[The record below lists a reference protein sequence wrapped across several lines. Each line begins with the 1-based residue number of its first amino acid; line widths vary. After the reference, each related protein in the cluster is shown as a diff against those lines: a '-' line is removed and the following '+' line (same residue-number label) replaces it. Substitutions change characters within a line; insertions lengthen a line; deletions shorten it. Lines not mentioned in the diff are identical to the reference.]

1 MRLQIKAELLNFCQY
16 LKIRWDQKMFI
27 FNSQRMVQSNN
38 GMGRNRTYG
47 GIGSIF
53 RQKSA
58 FELEKQLI
66 DHRADASI
74 RINTA
79 NAEARGEQDR
89 KKAVIGAATGAWG
102 KAQETKEL
110 GKRARGQRR
119 HLKELNRATNN
130 TDEKIEDPKNPGQ
143 MIKNPDRWTGEVVDA
158 SVGEAK
164 GIFQRKGA
172 NPGKGDEA
180 TPDLDDVE
188 TFDPK
193 KKDK

>member
-1 MRLQIKAELLNFCQY
+1 
-16 LKIRWDQKMFI
+16 MFI
-27 FNSQRMVQSNN
+27 FNSQRMVQSSN

-47 GIGSIF
+47 GIASIF

-102 KAQETKEL
+102 KKQETKEERD
-110 GKRARGQRR
+110 RARQQRA
-119 HLKELNRATNN
+119 HLKALNRATNN
-130 TDEKIEDPKNPGQ
+130 TAEKIEDKKNPGTF
-143 MIKNPDRWTGEVVDA
+143 IPNPDKWTGEVVDA
-158 SVGEAK
+158 SVGATK
-164 GIFQRKGA
+164 AIFQRKGA
-172 NPGKGDEA
+172 PGGKEDA
-180 TPDLDDVE
+180 PTDTIE
-188 TFDPK
+188 TFENDGVK
-193 KKDK
+193 K

>member
-1 MRLQIKAELLNFCQY
+1 
-16 LKIRWDQKMFI
+16 MFI
-27 FNSQRMVQSNN
+27 FNSQRMVQSSN

-47 GIGSIF
+47 GIASIF

-79 NAEARGEQDR
+79 SAEARGEQDR

-102 KAQETKEL
+102 KSEETKQL
-110 GKRARGQRR
+110 SKRARQQR
-119 HLKELNRATNN
+119 HHVKQLNRATNN
-130 TDEKIEDPKNPGQ
+130 TEEWIDDKDNPGGPK
-143 MIKNPDRWTGEVVDA
+143 IKNPDRWTGEVVDA

-172 NPGKGDEA
+172 NPGKEDVPVDE
-180 TPDLDDVE
+180 
-188 TFDPK
+188 FDPT
-193 KKDK
+193 KKDKK

>member
-1 MRLQIKAELLNFCQY
+1 
-16 LKIRWDQKMFI
+16 MFI
-27 FNSQRMVQSNN
+27 YNSQRMVQAGN
-38 GMGRNRTYG
+38 GMPRNRSYG

-53 RQKSA
+53 RQKSQ

-74 RINTA
+74 RVNTA

-102 KAQETKEL
+102 KAQETTEL
-110 GKRARGQRR
+110 GKRARRQRN
-119 HLKELNRATNN
+119 HLKALNRATNN
-130 TDEKIEDPKNPGQ
+130 TAEKIEDKDNPGSF
-143 MIKNPDRWTGEVVDA
+143 IPNPDKWSGEVVDA

-172 NPGKGDEA
+172 PGAAPDEPAEDFENKSKIDKGDNIK
-180 TPDLDDVE
+180 P
-188 TFDPK
+188 
-193 KKDK
+193 

>member
-1 MRLQIKAELLNFCQY
+1 
-16 LKIRWDQKMFI
+16 MFI
-27 FNSQRMVQSNN
+27 FNSQRMVQSGS

-102 KAQETKEL
+102 KSQETKEER
-110 GKRARGQRR
+110 KRARQQRT
-119 HLKELNRATNN
+119 HLRDLNRATNN
-130 TDEKIEDPKNPGQ
+130 TDEFIDDPKNPGTK
-143 MIKNPDRWTGEVVDA
+143 IKNPDRWTGEVVDA
-158 SVGEAK
+158 SVGSTK
-164 GIFQRKGA
+164 GVFQRKGA
-172 NPGKGDEA
+172 SQP
-180 TPDLDDVE
+180 TPDEPVE
-188 TFDPK
+188 DFEPGT
-193 KKDK
+193 KDKK

>member
-1 MRLQIKAELLNFCQY
+1 
-16 LKIRWDQKMFI
+16 MFI

-38 GMGRNRTYG
+38 GMGRGRTYG
-47 GIGSIF
+47 GIGSVF
-53 RQKSA
+53 RQMTG

-79 NAEARGEQDR
+79 SAEARGEQDR

-102 KAQETKEL
+102 KKQETKEERI
-110 GKRARGQRR
+110 RARQQRN

-130 TDEKIEDPKNPGQ
+130 TEEQIDDPNNPGKK
-143 MIKNPDRWTGEVVDA
+143 MKNPDRWTGEVVDA
-158 SVGEAK
+158 SVGSTK

-172 NPGKGDEA
+172 SQPGTDE
-180 TPDLDDVE
+180 PIE
-188 TFDPK
+188 TFDPN
-193 KKDK
+193 KKDKK

>member
-1 MRLQIKAELLNFCQY
+1 
-16 LKIRWDQKMFI
+16 MFI
-27 FNSQRMVQSNN
+27 FNSQRMVQSSN

-79 NAEARGEQDR
+79 SAEARGEQDR

-102 KAQETKEL
+102 KSQETKEER
-110 GKRARGQRR
+110 KRAKQQRD
-119 HLKELNRATNN
+119 HLKQLNRATNN

-158 SVGEAK
+158 SVGSTK

-172 NPGKGDEA
+172 SQAAGD
-180 TPDLDDVE
+180 TPTDTIE
-188 TFDPK
+188 TFDNDGVK
-193 KKDK
+193 K